1 MATEVIRIPGPDL
14 KTEEMILNLGPQHPS
29 THGVLRVL
37 LKLDGEVI
45 TSAQPDVGYLHRGT
59 EKLAENRTYPQM
71 LVISDRWDYLAAMS
85 NNLVWCLAVEK
96 LLGIAP
102 PPRADALRVVMVELN
117 RIASHLVFFGT
128 SGIDMG
134 AFTPFLYAF
143 RERERILDL
152 FEEVS
157 GARMTYNYIRIGGVM
172 ADLPEFWVG
181 KCRSF
186 LEWFKPRLKE
196 YDILL
201 TGNPIFQDRTKGVGV
216 LSKQLAIDY
225 GVTGPN
231 LRGSG
236 VAFDLRKD
244 EPYCGYEKYKFDV
257 PLGTNGDC
265 WDRYWVRIQEMKESV
280 KIVEQ
285 ALDTLPEGE
294 ANAKVPRLLK
304 PPMGE
309 VYAQLEAPR
318 GHLGIY
324 CISEGQ
330 DKPYRV
336 HVRAPSFINL
346 TMLQEILVG
355 EKLSDMIAI
364 LGSIDIVL
372 GEVDR

>member
-1 MATEVIRIPGPDL
+1 MSTEVIRIPGKDL
-14 KTEEMILNLGPQHPS
+14 KTEELILNLGPQHPS

-45 TSAQPDVGYLHRGT
+45 TDAKPDVGYLHRGT

-96 LLGIAP
+96 LMQLEVPERGKH
-102 PPRADALRVVMVELN
+102 LRVIMVELN

-128 SGIDMG
+128 YGIDIG
-134 AFTPFLYAF
+134 AYTPFLYAF
-143 RERERILDL
+143 REREKILDL
-152 FEEVS
+152 FEEVC

-172 ADLPEFWVG
+172 ADLPQDWIG

-186 LEWFKPRLKE
+186 LEWMKPRFTE

-201 TGNPIFQDRTKGVGV
+201 TGNPIFQDRTQGVGI
-216 LSKQLAIDY
+216 LTKEKAIAY
-225 GVTGPN
+225 GITGPN

-236 VAFDLRKD
+236 FDYDLRKA
-244 EPYCGYEKYKFDV
+244 EPYCGYEKFKFDV
-257 PLGTNGDC
+257 PAGKNGDC

-280 KIVEQ
+280 KIIEQ
-285 ALDTLPEGE
+285 ALDSLPEGPT
-294 ANAKVPRLLK
+294 NAKVPRIIR
-304 PPMGE
+304 PPVGE
-309 VYAQLEAPR
+309 SFACLEAPR
-318 GHLGIY
+318 GSLGIY
-324 CISEGQ
+324 LVSDGS

-346 TMLQEILVG
+346 TILQEILIGMKVA
-355 EKLSDMIAI
+355 DVVAI

>member
-1 MATEVIRIPGPDL
+1 MATEVIRIPGTDI

-96 LLGIAP
+96 LLGITP
-102 PPRADALRVVMVELN
+102 PPRADALRVIMVELN

-128 SGIDMG
+128 YGIDMG

-143 RERERILDL
+143 REREKILDL

-201 TGNPIFQDRTKGVGV
+201 TGNPIFQDRTKGVGI
-216 LSKQLAIDY
+216 LKKELAIDY

-244 EPYCGYEKYKFDV
+244 EPYCGYEKYQFDV
-257 PLGTNGDC
+257 PLGKNGDC

-285 ALDTLPEGE
+285 ALDKLPEGE

-304 PPMGE
+304 PPAGE
-309 VYAQLEAPR
+309 AYAQLEAPR

-324 CISEGQ
+324 CISDGQ

-355 EKLSDMIAI
+355 EKISDMIAI

>member
-1 MATEVIRIPGPDL
+1 MEAVRIPGPDL

-45 TSAQPDVGYLHRGT
+45 TSAAPDCGYLHRGT

-96 LLGIAP
+96 LLGITP
-102 PPRADALRVVMVELN
+102 PPRADSLRVIMVELN

-128 SGIDMG
+128 YGIDIG

-143 RERERILDL
+143 REREKILDL
-152 FEEVS
+152 FEEVC

-201 TGNPIFQDRTKGVGV
+201 TGNPIFQDRTQGVGI
-216 LSKQLAIDY
+216 LPKDLAIAY

-236 VAFDLRKD
+236 VNYDLRKL
-244 EPYCGYEKYKFDV
+244 EPYCGYDKYQFDI
-257 PLGTNGDC
+257 PLGKNGDC

-285 ALDTLPEGE
+285 ALDSLPEGE

-304 PPMGE
+304 PPAGE
-309 VYAQLEAPR
+309 AYAQLEAPR

-324 CISEGQ
+324 CVSDGQ

-355 EKLSDMIAI
+355 QKISDMIAI

>member
-1 MATEVIRIPGPDL
+1 MTTEVIKIKGADL
-14 KTEEMILNLGPQHPS
+14 QTEEMILNLGPQHPS
-29 THGVLRVL
+29 THGVLRVI

-45 TSAQPDVGYLHRGT
+45 IAAEPEVGYLHRGT

-71 LVISDRWDYLAAMS
+71 LVISDRWDYLSAMS

-96 LLGIAP
+96 LLQIKP
-102 PPRADALRVVMVELN
+102 PEKADHLRVIMVELN

-128 SGIDMG
+128 YGIDIG
-134 AFTPFLYAF
+134 AYTPFLHAF
-143 RERERILDL
+143 REREKILDL

-172 ADLPEFWVG
+172 ADLPADWVG

-186 LEWFKPRLKE
+186 LEWMKDRFPE
-196 YDILL
+196 YDTLL
-201 TGNPIFQDRTKGVGV
+201 TGNPIFQDRTKGIGV
-216 LSKQLAIDY
+216 LSQAQAITY

-236 VAFDLRKD
+236 INFDLRKD
-244 EPYCGYEKYKFDV
+244 EPYCSYEKFKFDV
-257 PLGTNGDC
+257 PTGANGDC

-285 ALDTLPEGE
+285 ALDGLPAGE
-294 ANAKVPRLLK
+294 TNAKVPRILR

-309 VYAQLEAPR
+309 TYAQIEAPR
-318 GHLGIY
+318 GSLGIY
-324 CISEGQ
+324 TISDAN

-355 EKLSDMIAI
+355 QKVSDVVAT